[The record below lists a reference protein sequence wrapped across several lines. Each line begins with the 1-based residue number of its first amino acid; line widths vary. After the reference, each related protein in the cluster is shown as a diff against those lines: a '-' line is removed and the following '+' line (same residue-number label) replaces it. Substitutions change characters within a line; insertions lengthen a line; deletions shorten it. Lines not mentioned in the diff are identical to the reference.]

1 MKRRTYSDYLK
12 AYKNSK
18 LMSNRVI
25 RGMEYQFNK
34 HYSKRVLIA
43 R

>member
-12 AYKNSK
+12 AYKKST
-18 LMSNRVI
+18 LMSAKVI
-25 RGMEYQFNK
+25 RGMEFEFFRNRIK
-34 HYSKRVLIA
+34 SAVKA

>member
-12 AYKNSK
+12 AYKKSEK
-18 LMSNRVI
+18 MSNRVI
-25 RGMEYQFNK
+25 RGMEYEFFRNRIK
-34 HYSKRVLIA
+34 SAAKA